1 LLRQRRNV
9 NGSLGL
15 THPLLGAER
24 IVSLE
29 APAWG
34 MSKLKF
40 ARGIRCEI
48 PAQGQYTLH
57 TMYGLAERG
66 ANTIPE
72 AEWPDSIQ
80 RGGSDGLPATCRGV
94 IRNKGSHLWIGPAYW
109 GSVNCL
115 WSSIDSCLSSIIKN
129 LIRSTQLQYSINAK
143 NPNPFDEAL
152 LLIRRPSHQST
163 FDCRTE
169 AIPDTRSKEM
179 KSDH

>member
-1 LLRQRRNV
+1 
-9 NGSLGL
+9 
-15 THPLLGAER
+15 
-24 IVSLE
+24 
-29 APAWG
+29 

-40 ARGIRCEI
+40 ASGVRCEI
-48 PAQGQYTLH
+48 PAQGQPESSSASSLTGGLNVGACTLH
-57 TMYGLAERG
+57 TMNGLAGRG
-66 ANTIPE
+66 ANTIPA

-115 WSSIDSCLSSIIKN
+115 WSCIDKYCLSSIIKI
-129 LIRSTQLQYSINAK
+129 LIQSTQLQDSINAK

-152 LLIRRPSHQST
+152 LLRRRPSHQST
-163 FDCRTE
+163 SDCRTE

-179 KSDH
+179 KSDR